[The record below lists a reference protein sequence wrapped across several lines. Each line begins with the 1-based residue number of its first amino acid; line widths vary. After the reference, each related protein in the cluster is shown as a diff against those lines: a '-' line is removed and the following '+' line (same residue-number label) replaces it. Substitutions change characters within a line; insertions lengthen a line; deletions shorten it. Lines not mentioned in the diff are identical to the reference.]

1 MVDVKALRER
11 HRLSRRAFC
20 DIFEI
25 PYRTVQSWELG
36 LRECP
41 VWVYKMIEFI
51 LNHAASVG
59 ALERKENNDGNECK

>member
-1 MVDVKALRER
+1 MVDIKALRER

-36 LRECP
+36 ARECP
-41 VWVYKMIEFI
+41 LWVYKMIEFI

-59 ALERKENNDGNECK
+59 ALEGKENDNGNERE

>member
-1 MVDVKALRER
+1 MVDIKALRAR

-25 PYRTVQSWELG
+25 PYRPVQSWELG
-36 LRECP
+36 RRKCP
-41 VWVYKMIEFI
+41 EWVYNMFEFI

-59 ALERKENNDGNECK
+59 ALERKENNDGN

>member
-1 MVDVKALRER
+1 MVDIKALRER

-25 PYRTVQSWELG
+25 PYLTVQSWELG

-59 ALERKENNDGNECK
+59 ALEGKVNDDA